1 MRGWIGGLAAIMLGI
16 FLRAD
21 TEFAEPK
28 PSIDNPRKIVFPITR
43 GDDASIN
50 HVLSSANNVM
60 KFYGPE
66 NVQIAIICYAKGIRT
81 LLKKE
86 KKIAVRVRSLQ
97 TYDVEFI
104 ACGNTMRTLQIKPD
118 DLIEDVEIVT
128 AGIVELVER
137 DLKGW
142 IYIRP

>member
-1 MRGWIGGLAAIMLGI
+1 MKQILLLMMV
-16 FLRAD
+16 FLLSFAD

-28 PSIDNPRKIVFPITR
+28 PSIDNPRKIVFPITK
-43 GDDASIN
+43 GDDESIN

-66 NVQIAIICYAKGIRT
+66 NVKIAIICYSKGIRT

-104 ACGNTMRTLQIKPD
+104 ACGNTMRTLKIKPE
-118 DLIEDVEIVT
+118 DLIEGVEIVT

>member
-1 MRGWIGGLAAIMLGI
+1 MKRVFVWLLLIVALS
-16 FLRAD
+16 AD

-28 PSIDNPRKIVFPITR
+28 PSIDNPRKIVFPITH
-43 GDDASIN
+43 GDDESIN

-66 NVQIAIICYAKGIRT
+66 NVQIAIICYSKGIRT

-104 ACGNTMRTLQIKPD
+104 ACGNTMRTLKITPE

>member
-1 MRGWIGGLAAIMLGI
+1 MMVITVL
-16 FLRAD
+16 FSE

-28 PSIDNPRKIVFPITR
+28 PSIENPRKIVFPITK
-43 GDDASIN
+43 GDDVSIN

-66 NVQIAIICYAKGIRT
+66 NVQIAIVCYSKGIRT

-86 KKIAVRVRSLQ
+86 KKIALRVRSLQ
-97 TYDVEFI
+97 MYDVEFI
-104 ACGNTMRTLQIKPD
+104 ACGNTMRTMKIKPEE
-118 DLIEDVEIVT
+118 LIEDIEIVT

-137 DLKGW
+137 SLKGW
-142 IYIRP
+142 TYIYP

>member
-1 MRGWIGGLAAIMLGI
+1 MKKLLLCMMVITVL
-16 FLRAD
+16 FSE

-28 PSIDNPRKIVFPITR
+28 PSIENPRKIVFPITK
-43 GDDASIN
+43 GDDVSIN

-66 NVQIAIICYAKGIRT
+66 NVQIAIVCYSKGIRT

-86 KKIAVRVRSLQ
+86 KKIALRVRSLQ
-97 TYDVEFI
+97 MYDVEFI
-104 ACGNTMRTLQIKPD
+104 ACGNTMRTMKIKPEE
-118 DLIEDVEIVT
+118 LIEDIEIVT

-137 DLKGW
+137 SLKGW
-142 IYIRP
+142 TYIYP

>member
-1 MRGWIGGLAAIMLGI
+1 MKQILLLMMVFVLS
-16 FLRAD
+16 FAD

-28 PSIDNPRKIVFPITR
+28 PSIDNPRKIVFPITK
-43 GDDASIN
+43 GDDESIN

-66 NVQIAIICYAKGIRT
+66 NVEIAIICYSKGIRT

-104 ACGNTMRTLQIKPD
+104 ACGNTMRTLKIKPE

-142 IYIRP
+142 VYIRP

>member
-1 MRGWIGGLAAIMLGI
+1 MKQILLFMTFFVLS
-16 FLRAD
+16 FAD

-28 PSIDNPRKIVFPITR
+28 PSIDNPRKIVFPITK
-43 GDDASIN
+43 GDDESIN

-66 NVQIAIICYAKGIRT
+66 NVNIAIICYSKGIRT

-104 ACGNTMRTLQIKPD
+104 ACGNTMRTLKIKPE

>member
-1 MRGWIGGLAAIMLGI
+1 MRKFLWILAIVVSLVG
-16 FLRAD
+16 D

-28 PSIDNPRKIVFPITR
+28 PSIDNPRKIVFPITH
-43 GDDASIN
+43 GDDESIN

-66 NVQIAIICYAKGIRT
+66 NVQIAIICYSKGIRT

-86 KKIAVRVRSLQ
+86 KKIAVRVRSLM

-104 ACGNTMRTLQIKPD
+104 ACGNTMRTLGIKKS
-118 DLIEDVEIVT
+118 DLIDGVEIVT

-137 DLKGW
+137 SLKGW

>member
-1 MRGWIGGLAAIMLGI
+1 MRRFFWIFAIVI
-16 FLRAD
+16 FLIGD

-28 PSIDNPRKIVFPITR
+28 PSIDNPRKIVFPITHA
-43 GDDASIN
+43 DDESIN

-66 NVQIAIICYAKGIRT
+66 NVRIAIICYSKGIRT

-86 KKIAVRVRSLQ
+86 KKIAVRVRSLMM
-97 TYDVEFI
+97 YDVEFI
-104 ACGNTMRTLQIKPD
+104 ACANTMRTLGIKKS
-118 DLIEDVEIVT
+118 DLLDGVEIVT